1 MKPFPNVAVP
11 HKDIIED
18 NLRMDVFAANLWEV
32 FKGRAP
38 EEYQD
43 PETFFKKTYETQ
55 GLKNIIEITRKRLEG
70 EGGDPVIQLQ
80 TPFGGGK
87 THALIALYHKAKK
100 MDAKTVVISGTALDP
115 KDITIWEEM
124 EGQLTGKVEKLE
136 GNTSPGLEK
145 IRNLLDDNKPV
156 LILID
161 ELLEYATKAAG
172 VKVESS
178 NMAAQLL
185 AFMQE
190 LSEAVSTVSNAQ
202 LILTLPSSHMEHF
215 DEKAEKLFTQLQKVS
230 GRLEKIYTP
239 VEDDEI
245 YPVIRSR
252 LFSYIDERESSK
264 VVNQFMD
271 YAELEN
277 ILPDNIDKS
286 DYKHKFLI
294 SYPFQ
299 PEVIDILYK
308 RWGSF
313 PSFQR
318 TRGVLRLL
326 SLVVNSLKNSKNPII
341 RLSDFDLSHD
351 EIRRELINFSGPE
364 FDGIIASDI
373 TSSDSGAKETDKKLG
388 AAYLSYSFGTK
399 ISTTIFM
406 YSFSGAQSGKHGA
419 SVREIK
425 LSCADIDTNSAIISD
440 ALGFLNDTL
449 LYLHSSDGRYFIHR
463 EPNPKKAFISKKESI
478 KDEVVLNAE
487 EDLLGSILGRK
498 IFDVYKWPKRSND
511 IPDTKKLKL
520 IVGKDPDRFEEF
532 LENYGERP
540 RVFRNTMIFLA
551 PLESERHVFDDNVRG
566 EIAWDLV
573 LNDPLIK
580 LNREQK
586 KDIKDKIANY
596 RKDSNENIRNLYR
609 IVYVPTRDGLKDI
622 DLGRHPYG
630 MGTSVDNEIKERL
643 KSDDELS
650 EILAPLL
657 IQQKYLSGKEYVETK
672 NILDS
677 FYKTP
682 GEDRITSDNVLK
694 RSIIEGVNQ
703 KLFGLGVLIDGDLDC
718 QKFGEK
724 CTPYLQEGE
733 IIIDSGIC
741 SQPQCPEI
749 TISFIKNQHLKLGE
763 YVQTKEIFES
773 LLVNCEEEEAQ
784 SKLISALK
792 IGVEN
797 GSFGIGQL
805 VDGKVECQLFE
816 KKCYPTLL
824 DSEIITRPDL
834 CKVDIDDGKEY
845 KTSSFKIKNLYLK
858 DMDYVNTKFI
868 YESELQDHD
877 KEEVLGKLKQALANG
892 IKEGQFGLGDLIDGE
907 LECNFFKENFNPDLS
922 DNEVI
927 INSKICVGDENPEVY
942 KYIELEF
949 GVPVEKV
956 PDIIRMINFL
966 KEPFDEVKAKTD
978 FKIIAKSGEMPIV
991 EYDRVIETFEQL
1003 GVDLVKQIKK

>member
-1 MKPFPNVAVP
+1 MKPFPIVAVP
-11 HKDIIED
+11 HQDIID
-18 NLRMDVFAANLWEV
+18 DKLTMDVFAANLWEV
-32 FKGRAP
+32 FKNRAP

-43 PETFFKKTYETQ
+43 SETFFKKTYETQ

-87 THALIALYHKAKK
+87 THTLIALYHKAKE
-100 MDAKTVVISGTALDP
+100 MGAKTVVISGTALDP

-145 IRNLLDDNKPV
+145 IRNLIDDNKPV

-172 VKVESS
+172 IKVEGS
-178 NMAAQLL
+178 NMASQLL

-190 LSEAVSTVSNAQ
+190 LSEAISTVNRAQ
-202 LILTLPSSHMEHF
+202 LIFTLPSSHMEQF
-215 DEKAEKLFTQLQKVS
+215 DESAEKLFIQLQKIA

-245 YPVIRSR
+245 YSVIRSR
-252 LFSYIDERESSK
+252 LFRHIDERESSK
-264 VVNQFMD
+264 IINQFMD
-271 YAELEN
+271 YAEVEN
-277 ILPDNIDKS
+277 ILPDNIDKT
-286 DYKHKFLI
+286 DYKHKFLK

-299 PEVIDILYK
+299 PEVVDILYK

-326 SLVVNSLKNSKNPII
+326 SLVVNSLKDSKTPII
-341 RLSDFDLSHD
+341 RLSDFDLDHD
-351 EIRRELINFSGPE
+351 EIKMELINFAGSE
-364 FDGIIASDI
+364 FNSIIASDI
-373 TSSDSGAKETDKKLG
+373 TSSDSGSKETDKKLG

-406 YSFSGAQSGKHGA
+406 YSFSGSQSGKHGA

-425 LSCADIDTNSAIISD
+425 LSCADVDTSSAIISD
-440 ALGFLNDTL
+440 AIGFLNETL
-449 LYLHSSDGRYFIHR
+449 LYLHSRDGRYFIHR
-463 EPNPKKAFISKKESI
+463 EPNPKKAFLSKKESI
-478 KDEVVLNAE
+478 KNEVVTNAE

-498 IFDVYKWPKRSND
+498 IFEVYKWPKRSND

-520 IVGKDPDRFEEF
+520 IVGKDPERFEEY

-566 EIAWDLV
+566 ELAWDLV
-573 LNDPLIK
+573 LKDPLIN

-586 KDIKDKIANY
+586 RDIKDKISTY
-596 RKDSNENIRNLYR
+596 KKDSKENIRNLYR

-630 MGTSVDNEIKERL
+630 MSSSIDNEIKERL
-643 KSDDELS
+643 KSDDEIS
-650 EILAPLL
+650 EVLAPLL
-657 IQQKYLSGKEYVETK
+657 IQQKYLLGKDYVETK

-694 RSIIEGVNQ
+694 TSIIEGVKQ
-703 KLFGLGVLIDGDLDC
+703 KLFGLGIFTEGEIKC

-733 IIIDSGIC
+733 IIIGADIC
-741 SQPQCPEI
+741 SKPQCPEVN
-749 TISFIKNQHLKLGE
+749 ISYIKNEHLKLGE
-763 YVQTKEIFES
+763 YVETKKIFDS
-773 LLVNCEEEEAQ
+773 LLVNCEEEEAK
-784 SKLISALK
+784 SKLISAIK
-792 IGVEN
+792 NGVEK

-805 VDGKVECQLFE
+805 VDGKAECQLFE
-816 KKCYPTLL
+816 EECYPTFL
-824 DSEIITRPDL
+824 DAEIITRPDL
-834 CKVDIDDGKEY
+834 CKEGPEGCPDGY
-845 KTSSFKIKNLYLK
+845 KTSSWKIKNVYLK
-858 DMDYVNTKFI
+858 GSDFVFTNEIFQ
-868 YESELQDHD
+868 SEIGECDENEV
-877 KEEVLGKLKQALANG
+877 KETLSETIATGV
-892 IKEGQFGLGDLIDGE
+892 KEGLFGLGDLSKGE
-907 LECNFFKENFNPDLS
+907 PECSFFKENSNPDLKE
-922 DNEVI
+922 NEII
-927 INSKICVGDENPEVY
+927 INPKICDGGTDVY
-942 KYIELEF
+942 KNIELEF
-949 GVPVEKV
+949 EVPLEKV
-956 PDIIRMINFL
+956 PDIIRMVNFL
-966 KEPFDEVKAKTD
+966 KEPFDDVKAKTD
-978 FKIIAKSGEMPIV
+978 FKITAKNGEMPIAD
-991 EYDRVIETFEQL
+991 YDRIKETFEQL
-1003 GVDLVKQIKK
+1003 NVKIIRDVKK

>member
-1 MKPFPNVAVP
+1 MKPFPTVAMP
-11 HKDIIED
+11 HQDIMED
-18 NLRMDVFAANLWEV
+18 KLTMDVFAANLWEV

-38 EEYQD
+38 EEYND

-55 GLKNIIEITRKRLEG
+55 GLQNIIKITQKRLKG

-87 THALIALYHKAKK
+87 THTLIALYHKAKE
-100 MDAKTVVISGTALDP
+100 MGAKTVVISGTALDP

-136 GNTSPGLEK
+136 GNTSPGHEK
-145 IRNLLDDNKPV
+145 IRSLLDDNQPV

-172 VKVESS
+172 VKVEGS
-178 NMAAQLL
+178 NLASQLL

-190 LSEAVSTVSNAQ
+190 LSEAVATVSKAQ

-215 DEKAEKLFTQLQKVS
+215 DEGAEALFIQLQKVA

-239 VEDDEI
+239 VQDDEI

-252 LFSYIDERESSK
+252 LFQHVDERETAK
-264 VVNQFMD
+264 IINQFMD

-277 ILPDNIDKS
+277 ILPDNVDKS
-286 DYKHKFLI
+286 DYKHKFLK

-299 PEVIDILYK
+299 PEVIDVLYK

-313 PSFQR
+313 TSFQR

-326 SLVVNSLKNSKNPII
+326 SLVVNSIKDSKNPII
-341 RLSDFDLSHD
+341 RLSDFDLSND
-351 EIRRELINFSGPE
+351 EIKHELINFAGPE
-364 FDGIIASDI
+364 FDSIIAMDI
-373 TSSDSGAKETDKKLG
+373 ISSDSGSKETDKELG

-406 YSFSGAQSGKHGA
+406 YSFSGSQSGKHGA
-419 SVREIK
+419 SLREIK
-425 LSCADIDTNSAIISD
+425 LSCADVDTSSAIISD
-440 ALGFLNDTL
+440 ALDKLKNKL
-449 LYLHSSDGRYFIHR
+449 LYLHSRDNRYYIHR
-463 EPNPKKAFISKKESI
+463 EPNPKKAFISKKDSI
-478 KDEVVLNAE
+478 KPEVVTNAE

-498 IFDVYKWPKRSND
+498 IFEVYKWPKRTND

-540 RVFRNTMIFLA
+540 RVFKNTMIFLA
-551 PLESERHVFDDNVRG
+551 PFESERHVFDDHVRG
-566 EIAWDLV
+566 KIAWDLV
-573 LNDPLIK
+573 LNDPLIN
-580 LNREQK
+580 LNRDQK
-586 KDIKDKIANY
+586 KEIKETVKTAE
-596 RKDSNENIRNLYR
+596 KDSKEYIRNLYR

-630 MGTSVDNEIKERL
+630 MSISVDNEIKERL

-650 EILAPLL
+650 DILAPLL
-657 IQQKYLSGKEYVETK
+657 IQQKYLSGKHYVETK

-694 RSIIEGVNQ
+694 TSIIEGVKQ
-703 KLFGLGVLIDGDLDC
+703 ELFGLGVLTDGEIKC
-718 QKFGEK
+718 HKFGEK

-749 TISFIKNQHLKLGE
+749 TVSFIKNQHLKLGE
-763 YVQTKEIFES
+763 YVETKEIFKS
-773 LLVNCEEEEAQ
+773 LLVNCEEEEAK
-784 SKLISALK
+784 SKLISVIK
-792 IGVEN
+792 KGVED
-797 GSFGIGQL
+797 GSFGIGQ
-805 VDGKVECQLFE
+805 VIDGKVECQLFE
-816 KKCYPTLL
+816 EECYPTLL
-824 DSEIITRPDL
+824 DSEIISRSDL
-834 CKVDIDDGKEY
+834 CKDETEDIKEY
-845 KTSSFKIKNLYLK
+845 TTSSFKIKNLYLK
-858 DMDYVNTKFI
+858 DMDHITTKSIF
-868 YESELQDHD
+868 ESELKDYDD
-877 KEEVLGKLKQALANG
+877 KEVCRKLKDALANG
-892 IKEGQFGLGDLIDGE
+892 VKEGLFGLGNLNNGDPD
-907 LECNFFKENFNPDLS
+907 CNFFKENSTPDLNK
-922 DNEVI
+922 NEII
-927 INSKICVGDENPEVY
+927 INPSICDGDSNVY
-942 KYIELEF
+942 KNIELEF
-949 GVPVEKV
+949 EVSVDKV
-956 PDIIRMINFL
+956 PDILRMINFL
-966 KEPFDEVKAKTD
+966 REPFDSINT
-978 FKIIAKSGEMPIV
+978 KINFIISAADGEMPIS
-991 EYDRVIETFEQL
+991 EYDRIKETFEQL
-1003 GVDLVKQIKK
+1003 NVKIIKEIKK

>member
-1 MKPFPNVAVP
+1 MKPFPTIAVP
-11 HKDIIED
+11 HQDIMED
-18 NLRMDVFAANLWEV
+18 KLTMDVFAANLWEV

-38 EEYQD
+38 DEYQD

-55 GLKNIIEITRKRLEG
+55 GLQNIIKITQKRLKG
-70 EGGDPVIQLQ
+70 GGGDPVIQLQ

-87 THALIALYHKAKK
+87 THTLIALYHKAKE
-100 MDAKTVVISGTALDP
+100 MGAKTVVISGTALDP

-136 GNTSPGLEK
+136 GNTSPGHEK
-145 IRNLLDDNKPV
+145 IRSLLDDNQPV

-172 VKVESS
+172 VKVEGS
-178 NMAAQLL
+178 NLASQLL

-190 LSEAVSTVSNAQ
+190 LSEAVSTVSKAQ

-215 DEKAEKLFTQLQKVS
+215 DEQAESLFTQLQKVA

-239 VEDDEI
+239 VQDDEI

-252 LFSYIDERESSK
+252 LFQHLDERETSK
-264 VVNQFMD
+264 IVNQFMD

-286 DYKHKFLI
+286 DYKHKFLK

-299 PEVIDILYK
+299 PEVIDVLYK

-313 PSFQR
+313 TSFQR

-326 SLVVNSLKNSKNPII
+326 SLVVNSLKDSKNPII
-341 RLSDFDLSHD
+341 RLSDFDLSND
-351 EIRRELINFSGPE
+351 EIKHELINFAGPE
-364 FDGIIASDI
+364 FDSIIAMDI
-373 TSSDSGAKETDKKLG
+373 TSSDSGSKATDKELG

-399 ISTTIFM
+399 ISTTIFL
-406 YSFSGAQSGKHGA
+406 YSFSGSQSGKHGA
-419 SVREIK
+419 SLREIK
-425 LSCADIDTNSAIISD
+425 LSCADVDTSSTIISD
-440 ALGFLNDTL
+440 ALDKLKNKL
-449 LYLHSSDGRYFIHR
+449 LYLHSRDNRYFIHR
-463 EPNPKKAFISKKESI
+463 IPTPRKAFITKKEGI
-478 KDEVVLNAE
+478 KDEVVINTE

-498 IFDVYKWPKRSND
+498 IFEVYKWPKRTKD

-551 PLESERHVFDDNVRG
+551 PLEIERHVFEDHVKG
-566 EIAWDLV
+566 KIAWDLV

-580 LNREQK
+580 LNRDQK
-586 KDIKDKIANY
+586 KEIKEKVKTAE
-596 RKDSNENIRNLYR
+596 KDSKEYIRNLYR
-609 IVYVPTRDGLKDI
+609 IVYVPTRDGLKEI

-630 MGTSVDNEIKERL
+630 MSTSVDNEIKERL
-643 KSDDELS
+643 KSDDEISDVLV
-650 EILAPLL
+650 PLL
-657 IQQKYLSGKEYVETK
+657 IQQKYLRGKDYVETK

-682 GEDRITSDNVLK
+682 GEDRIMSDNVLK
-694 RSIIEGVNQ
+694 TSVIEGV
-703 KLFGLGVLIDGDLDC
+703 KEELFGLGVLNDGEIKC

-741 SQPQCPEI
+741 SQPQCPEV
-749 TISFIKNQHLKLGE
+749 TVSFIKNQHLKLGE
-763 YVQTKEIFES
+763 YVKTKEIFES
-773 LLVNCEEEEAQ
+773 LLKDCDEEEAKT
-784 SKLISALK
+784 KLISGIK
-792 IGVEN
+792 QGVED
-797 GSFGIGQL
+797 GSFGIGQFF
-805 VDGKVECQLFE
+805 DGKSECQLFE
-816 KKCYPTLL
+816 EECYPTLL

-834 CKVDIDDGKEY
+834 CKKGPESGEDVY
-845 KTSSFKIKNLYLK
+845 KTSSWKIKNVYLK
-858 DMDYVNTKFI
+858 DSDYFLTKNIFQ
-868 YESELQDHD
+868 SEIGEYDTNEV
-877 KEEVLGKLKQALANG
+877 KETITKTIATGV
-892 IKEGQFGLGDLIDGE
+892 KEGLFGLGE
-907 LECNFFKENFNPDLS
+907 LTEGIPECSFFKENCNPDLK

-927 INSKICVGDENPEVY
+927 INAKKCVGDNDVY
-942 KYIELEF
+942 KNIQLEF
-949 GVPVEKV
+949 EVPVEKV
-956 PDIIRMINFL
+956 PDIMRMITFL
-966 KEPFDEVKAKTD
+966 KEPFEDVSTKTD
-978 FKIIAKSGEMPIV
+978 FKINAKNGEIGIN
-991 EYDRVIETFEQL
+991 EYNRIKETFEQL
-1003 GVDLVKQIKK
+1003 NIKIKKEIRK

>member
-1 MKPFPNVAVP
+1 MKPFPTVAIP
-11 HKDIIED
+11 HKDIIEEK
-18 NLRMDVFAANLWEV
+18 LTMDVFAANLWEV

-38 EEYQD
+38 DEYQD

-55 GLKNIIEITRKRLEG
+55 GLKNLIEITRKRLEG

-87 THALIALYHKAKK
+87 THSLIALYHKTKE
-100 MDAKTVVISGTALDP
+100 MGAKTVVISGTALDP

-124 EGQLTGKVEKLE
+124 EGQLTGKVDKLE

-172 VKVESS
+172 IKVEDS
-178 NMAAQLL
+178 NLASQLL

-190 LSEAVSTVSNAQ
+190 LSEAVSTVSKAQ
-202 LILTLPSSHMEHF
+202 LIFTLPSSHMEHF
-215 DEKAEKLFTQLQKVS
+215 DEKAQELFTRLQKIS

-252 LFSYIDERESSK
+252 LFNHVDERESSK
-264 VVNQFMD
+264 IVSQFMD
-271 YAELEN
+271 YFEVEN

-286 DYKHKFLI
+286 DYKHKFLK

-299 PEVIDILYK
+299 PEVIDVLYK

-326 SLVVNSLKNSKNPII
+326 SLVVNSLKDSKNPII
-341 RLSDFDLSHD
+341 RLSDFDLGHD
-351 EIRRELINFSGPE
+351 EIKRELINFAGPE
-364 FDGIIASDI
+364 FDSIIASDI
-373 TSSDSGAKETDKKLG
+373 TSTDSGSKETDKKLG

-406 YSFSGAQSGKHGA
+406 YSFSGSQSGKHGA
-419 SVREIK
+419 SVRQIK
-425 LSCADIDTNSAIISD
+425 LSCAEVETSSAIISD

-449 LYLHSSDGRYFIHR
+449 LYLHSRDGRYFIHR
-463 EPNPKKAFISKKESI
+463 EPNPKKAFLSKKEGI
-478 KDEVVLNAE
+478 KDEDVTNAE
-487 EDLLGSILGRK
+487 EDLLGEILGRK

-520 IVGKDPDRFEEF
+520 IVGKDTDRFEDF

-540 RVFRNTMIFLA
+540 RVYRNTMIFLA
-551 PLESERHVFDDNVRG
+551 PLESERHVFDNHVR
-566 EIAWDLV
+566 EKIAWELV
-573 LNDPLIK
+573 LNDPLIQLK
-580 LNREQK
+580 REQK
-586 KDIKDKIANY
+586 KEIKDKIETAK
-596 RKDSNENIRNLYR
+596 KDSGEYIRNLYR

-622 DLGRHPYG
+622 DIGRHPYG
-630 MGTSVDNEIKERL
+630 MNTSVDKEIKDRL
-643 KSDDELS
+643 KSDDEIS

-657 IQQKYLSGKEYVETK
+657 IQQKYLHGKEYVETK

-694 RSIIEGVNQ
+694 TSIIEGVEQ
-703 KLFGLGVLIDGDLDC
+703 KLFGLGVLTDREIKC

-733 IIIDSGIC
+733 IIIDSNVC
-741 SQPQCPEI
+741 NQPQCPEV
-749 TISFIKNQHLKLGE
+749 TISFIKNEHLKLGE
-763 YVQTKEIFES
+763 YVATKQIFES
-773 LLVNCEEEEAQ
+773 LLTNCEEEEAK
-784 SKLISALK
+784 SKLITAIK
-792 IGVEN
+792 KGVQD

-805 VDGKVECQLFE
+805 IDGKAECQLFE
-816 KKCYPTLL
+816 EECYPTLL
-824 DSEIITRPDL
+824 ESEIITRHDL
-834 CKVDIDDGKEY
+834 CKVDVDAEKEY
-845 KTSSFKIKNLYLK
+845 TTSSFKIKNLYLK
-858 DMDYVNTKFI
+858 DMDYIKTRSIF
-868 YESELQDHD
+868 ESELKDFD
-877 KEEVLGKLKQALANG
+877 EKEVSDKLKQALANG
-892 IKEGQFGLGDLIDGE
+892 VNEGLFGLGGLVNDE
-907 LECNFFKENFNPDLS
+907 PECSFFKENCDPDLK
-922 DNEVI
+922 EKELI
-927 INSKICVGDENPEVY
+927 INPKICDGDSNLY
-942 KYIELEF
+942 KNIELEF
-949 GVPVEKV
+949 EVSLDKV

-966 KEPFDEVKAKTD
+966 KEPFDVVTTKTD
-978 FKIIAKSGEMPIV
+978 FKILAKNGEMSITD
-991 EYDRVIETFEQL
+991 YDKIKEILEQL
-1003 GVDLVKQIKK
+1003 NVRIIRETKN

>member
-1 MKPFPNVAVP
+1 MKPFPTVAVP
-11 HKDIIED
+11 HKDIIEE

-32 FKGRAP
+32 YKNRAP

-43 PETFFKKTYETQ
+43 SETFFNKTYETQ
-55 GLKNIIEITRKRLEG
+55 GLKNIVEITRKRLEG
-70 EGGDPVIQLQ
+70 DGGDPVIQLQ

-87 THALIALYHKAKK
+87 THALIALYHIAKE
-100 MDAKTVVISGTALDP
+100 MSANTVVISGTALDP

-124 EGQLTGKVEKLE
+124 EGQLTGKVEKLK

-145 IRNLLDDNKPV
+145 IRSLLYDNKPV

-172 VKVESS
+172 IKVGES

-202 LILTLPSSHMEHF
+202 LIFTLPSSHMEHF
-215 DEKAEKLFTQLQKVS
+215 DEKAEKLFMQLQKIS

-252 LFSYIDERESSK
+252 LFSRIDERESSK
-264 VVNQFMD
+264 IVNEFMD
-271 YAELEN
+271 YAEVED

-286 DYKHKFLI
+286 DYKLKFLK
-294 SYPFQ
+294 SFPFQ
-299 PEVIDILYK
+299 PEVIDVLYK

-326 SLVVNSLKNSKNPII
+326 SLVVNSLKDSKNSII
-341 RLSDFDLSHD
+341 RLSDFDLDHD
-351 EIRRELINFSGPE
+351 EIKRELINFAGPE
-364 FDGIIASDI
+364 FDSIVAADI
-373 TSSDSGAKETDKKLG
+373 TSSDSGSKETDKKLG
-388 AAYLSYSFGTK
+388 AAYLSYAFGTK

-406 YSFSGAQSGKHGA
+406 YSFSGSQSGKHGA

-425 LSCADIDTNSAIISD
+425 LSCADFEIPSAIISD
-440 ALGFLNDTL
+440 AIGFLNETL
-449 LYLHSSDGRYFIHR
+449 LYLHSRDGRYFIHR
-463 EPNPKKAFISKKESI
+463 EPNPKKAFINKKEGI
-478 KDEVVLNAE
+478 KNEIVTNAE

-498 IFDVYKWPKRSND
+498 IFEVYKWPKRTND

-520 IVGKDPDRFEEF
+520 VVGKDTNRFEEF

-540 RVFRNTMIFLA
+540 RVFRNTMIFLS
-551 PLESERHVFDDNVRG
+551 PLESERHVFNDHIKG
-566 EIAWDLV
+566 KIAWELV
-573 LNDPLIK
+573 LKDPLIK
-580 LNREQK
+580 LNQDQK
-586 KDIKDKIANY
+586 KEIEDKIKTAE
-596 RKDSNENIRNLYR
+596 KDSKEYVRNLYR
-609 IVYVPTRDGLKDI
+609 IIHIPTRDGLKDI

-630 MGTSVDNEIKERL
+630 MSTSVDIEIKERL

-650 EILAPLL
+650 DVLAPLL
-657 IQQKYLSGKEYVETK
+657 IQQKYLHGKEYVETK

-694 RSIIEGVNQ
+694 TSIYEGVKQ
-703 KLFGLGVLIDGDLDC
+703 ELFGLGVLSDGEIKC

-724 CTPYLQEGE
+724 CTPYLQERE
-733 IIIDSGIC
+733 IIIDSEIC
-741 SQPQCPEI
+741 NQPQCPDI
-749 TISFIKNQHLKLGE
+749 TISFIKNEHLKLGE
-763 YVQTKEIFES
+763 YVKTKKIYES
-773 LLVNCEEEEAQ
+773 LLVNCEEEEAK
-784 SKLISALK
+784 SKLISAIK
-792 IGVEN
+792 NGVEK

-805 VDGKVECQLFE
+805 VDGKAECQLFE
-816 KKCYPTLL
+816 EESYPTIL
-824 DSEIITRPDL
+824 DAEIITRPDM
-834 CKVDIDDGKEY
+834 CQEGPEGCPDGY
-845 KTSSFKIKNLYLK
+845 KTSSWKIKNVYLK
-858 DMDYVNTKFI
+858 DNDFVFTKEIFQ
-868 YESELQDHD
+868 SEIGECDENEV
-877 KEEVLGKLKQALANG
+877 KETIKETIATG
-892 IKEGQFGLGDLIDGE
+892 IKEGLFGLGDLTEGE
-907 LECNFFKENFNPDLS
+907 PECSFFKENSNPELKE
-922 DNEVI
+922 NEII
-927 INSKICVGDENPEVY
+927 INSKICDGESVVY
-942 KYIELEF
+942 KNIELEF
-949 GVPVEKV
+949 EVPVEKV

-978 FKIIAKSGEMPIV
+978 FKITAKNGEMPIV
-991 EYDRVIETFEQL
+991 EYDRIIETFEQL
-1003 GVDLVKQIKK
+1003 GIDLIRQVKK

>member
-1 MKPFPNVAVP
+1 MKPFPTVAVP
-11 HKDIIED
+11 HQDIIED
-18 NLRMDVFAANLWEV
+18 KLTMDVFAANLWEV

-87 THALIALYHKAKK
+87 THSLIALYHKAKE
-100 MDAKTVVISGTALDP
+100 MGAKTVVISGTALDP

-124 EGQLTGKVEKLE
+124 ERQLTDKVEKLE
-136 GNTSPGLEK
+136 GNTAPGHEK
-145 IRNLLDDNKPV
+145 IRTLLDENKPV

-172 VKVESS
+172 IKVGDS
-178 NMAAQLL
+178 NMASQLL

-190 LSEAVSTVSNAQ
+190 LSEAVTTVSNAQ

-215 DEKAEKLFTQLQKVS
+215 DEKAQELFNQLQKVS

-252 LFSYIDERESSK
+252 LFSHIDEREASNI
-264 VVNQFMD
+264 VNKFMD
-271 YAELEN
+271 YFEVEN

-286 DYKHKFLI
+286 DYKHKFLK

-299 PEVIDILYK
+299 PEVIDVLYK

-313 PSFQR
+313 TAFQR

-326 SLVVNSLKNSKNPII
+326 SLVVNSLKDSKSSII
-341 RLSDFDLSHD
+341 RLSDFNLGHD
-351 EIRRELINFSGPE
+351 EIRRELVNFAGPE
-364 FDGIIASDI
+364 FDAIIASDI
-373 TSSDSGAKETDKKLG
+373 TSSDSGSKETDKKLG
-388 AAYLSYSFGTK
+388 AAYLSYAFGTK

-406 YSFSGAQSGKHGA
+406 YSFSGSQSGKHGA
-419 SVREIK
+419 SVPEIK
-425 LSCADIDTNSAIISD
+425 LSCADVDTNSAIISD

-449 LYLHSSDGRYFIHR
+449 LYLHSRDGRYYIHR

-478 KDEVVLNAE
+478 KDEVIIYAE
-487 EDLLGSILGRK
+487 EDLLGAILGRK
-498 IFDVYKWPKRSND
+498 TFEVYKWPKRSND

-520 IVGKDPDRFEEF
+520 IVGKSPDRFEEF

-566 EIAWDLV
+566 KLAWELV
-573 LNDPLIK
+573 LNDPLIQ

-586 KDIKDKIANY
+586 GEIYDKINTAE
-596 RKDSNENIRNLYR
+596 KDSKEYIRNLYR
-609 IVYVPTRDGLKDI
+609 IIYIPTRDGLKDI

-630 MGTSVDNEIKERL
+630 MSTSVDIEIKDRL
-643 KSDDELS
+643 KSDDEIS
-650 EILAPLL
+650 EALAPLL
-657 IQQKYLSGKEYVETK
+657 IQQKYLHGKEYVETK

-694 RSIIEGVNQ
+694 NSIIEGVKQ
-703 KLFGLGVLIDGDLDC
+703 ELFGLGVLTDGEIKC
-718 QKFGEK
+718 QKFGEN

-741 SQPQCPEI
+741 SQPRCPEV
-749 TISFIKNQHLKLGE
+749 TVAFIKNEHLKLGE
-763 YVQTKEIFES
+763 YVETKKIFES
-773 LLVNCEEEEAQ
+773 LLESCEEEEAE
-784 SKLISALK
+784 SKLISAIK
-792 IGVEN
+792 IGVKD

-805 VDGKVECQLFE
+805 IDRKAECQLFE
-816 KKCYPTLL
+816 EECYPTFLEA
-824 DSEIITRPDL
+824 EILTRPDL
-834 CKVDIDDGKEY
+834 CKADTGPEIEY
-845 KTSSFKIKNLYLK
+845 TTSSFRIKNVYLK
-858 DMDYVNTKFI
+858 DMDYISTKSIF
-868 YESELQDHD
+868 ESELKDFSE
-877 KEEVLGKLKQALANG
+877 EEVAGKLKKALASG
-892 IKEGQFGLGDLIDGE
+892 VKEGLFGLGDLVE
-907 LECNFFKENFNPDLS
+907 EEPECSFFKENSNPDLNE
-922 DNEVI
+922 NEVI
-927 INSKICVGDENPEVY
+927 INPKKCDGGFDVY
-942 KYIELEF
+942 KNIELEF
-949 GVPVEKV
+949 EVPVEKV

-966 KEPFDEVKAKTD
+966 KEPFDGVSAKTD
-978 FKIIAKSGEMPIV
+978 FKISAKDGEMPIAD
-991 EYDRVIETFEQL
+991 YKRIKETFEQL
-1003 GVDLVKQIKK
+1003 NVKIIKEIKK

>member
-1 MKPFPNVAVP
+1 MKPFPTIAVP
-11 HKDIIED
+11 HKDIMED
-18 NLRMDVFAANLWEV
+18 KLTMDVFAANLWEV

-38 EEYQD
+38 DEYQD

-55 GLKNIIEITRKRLEG
+55 GLKNIIEITQKRLKG

-87 THALIALYHKAKK
+87 THTLIALYHKSKE
-100 MDAKTVVISGTALDP
+100 MGAKTVVISGTALDP
-115 KDITIWEEM
+115 KDITIWEEI
-124 EGQLTGKVEKLE
+124 EGQLTGKVDKLE
-136 GNTSPGLEK
+136 GNTSPGHEK
-145 IRNLLDDNKPV
+145 IRSLLDDNQPV

-172 VKVESS
+172 VKVEGS
-178 NMAAQLL
+178 NLASQLL

-190 LSEAVSTVSNAQ
+190 LSEAVSTVPKAQ

-215 DEKAEKLFTQLQKVS
+215 DEGAEALFTQLQKVS

-239 VEDDEI
+239 VDDDEI

-252 LFSYIDERESSK
+252 LFSRIDERESAK
-264 VVNQFMD
+264 IVNQFMD
-271 YAELEN
+271 YAEVEN

-286 DYKHKFLI
+286 DYKHKFLK

-299 PEVIDILYK
+299 PEVIDVLYK

-326 SLVVNSLKNSKNPII
+326 SLIVNSLKDSKNPII
-341 RLSDFDLSHD
+341 RLSDFDLGHD
-351 EIRRELINFSGPE
+351 EIKRELINFAGPE
-364 FDGIIASDI
+364 FDSIIASDI
-373 TSSDSGAKETDKKLG
+373 TSPESGSKETDKKLG

-406 YSFSGAQSGKHGA
+406 YSFSGSQSGKHGA

-425 LSCADIDTNSAIISD
+425 LSCADADIPSAIISD
-440 ALGFLNDTL
+440 AIGFLNDTL

-478 KDEVVLNAE
+478 KDEVVTNAE
-487 EDLLGSILGRK
+487 KDLLGSILGRN
-498 IFDVYKWPKRSND
+498 IFEIYKWPTKSND
-511 IPDTKKLKL
+511 IADTKKLKL

-551 PLESERHVFDDNVRG
+551 PLESERHVFDDHVRG
-566 EIAWDLV
+566 KIAWDLV
-573 LNDPLIK
+573 LNDPLIQ
-580 LNREQK
+580 LNQDQK
-586 KDIKDKIANY
+586 KEIKEKVKTAE
-596 RKDSNENIRNLYR
+596 KDSKEYIRNLYR
-609 IVYVPTRDGLKDI
+609 IVYIPTRDGLKDI

-630 MGTSVDNEIKERL
+630 MSTSIDNEIKERL
-643 KSDDELS
+643 KSDDEIS
-650 EILAPLL
+650 EVLAPLL
-657 IQQKYLSGKEYVETK
+657 IQQKYLRGKDYVVTK

-694 RSIIEGVNQ
+694 TSIIEGVKQ
-703 KLFGLGVLIDGDLDC
+703 KLFGLGILTDGEIKC

-733 IIIDSGIC
+733 IIIDADIC
-741 SQPQCPEI
+741 SKPQCPEV
-749 TISFIKNQHLKLGE
+749 TISFIKNNHLKLGE
-763 YVQTKEIFES
+763 YVETKKIFES
-773 LLVNCEEEEAQ
+773 LLRNCEEEEAK
-784 SKLISALK
+784 SKLISAIK
-792 IGVEN
+792 NGVEN

-805 VDGKVECQLFE
+805 VEGKAECQLFQE
-816 KKCYPTLL
+816 ECYPTLL
-824 DSEIITRPDL
+824 DAEIISRADL
-834 CKVDIDDGKEY
+834 CKEGLEDSHGGY
-845 KTSSFKIKNLYLK
+845 KTSSWKIKNVYLK
-858 DMDYVNTKFI
+858 NSDFILTKEIFH
-868 YESELQDHD
+868 SEISEYNENEV
-877 KEEVLGKLKQALANG
+877 KETLKETIATG
-892 IKEGQFGLGDLIDGE
+892 VKEGLFGLGDLTEGE
-907 LECNFFKENFNPDLS
+907 PECSFFKENSSPEFK

-927 INSKICVGDENPEVY
+927 INSTICDGNSDVY
-942 KYIELEF
+942 KNIQLEF
-949 GVPVEKV
+949 EVSVEKV

-966 KEPFDEVKAKTD
+966 KEPFDDVKAKTD
-978 FKIIAKSGEMPIV
+978 FKITAKNGEMPIA
-991 EYDRVIETFEQL
+991 EYDRIIETFEQL
-1003 GVDLVKQIKK
+1003 GIDVIRQIKK

>member
-1 MKPFPNVAVP
+1 MKPFPTVAVP

-18 NLRMDVFAANLWEV
+18 RLTMDVFAANLWEV

-38 EEYQD
+38 DEYQD
-43 PETFFKKTYETQ
+43 PETFFKKTYQTQ
-55 GLKNIIEITRKRLEG
+55 GLKNIIDITQKRLGG

-87 THALIALYHKAKK
+87 THTLIALYHKAKE
-100 MDAKTVVISGTALDP
+100 MGAKTVVISGTALDP

-136 GNTSPGLEK
+136 GNTSPGHEK
-145 IRNLLDDNKPV
+145 IRSLLDDNQPV

-172 VKVESS
+172 VKVEGS
-178 NMAAQLL
+178 NLASQLL

-190 LSEAVSTVSNAQ
+190 LGEAVSTVAKAQ
-202 LILTLPSSHMEHF
+202 VIVTLPSSHMEHF
-215 DEKAEKLFTQLQKVS
+215 DEAAEALFTQLQKVF

-252 LFSYIDERESSK
+252 LFSTVDERDSSK
-264 VVNQFMD
+264 IVNQFMD

-286 DYKHKFLI
+286 DYKHKFLK

-299 PEVIDILYK
+299 PEVIDVLYK

-326 SLVVNSLKNSKNPII
+326 SLVVNSLKDSKNPII
-341 RLSDFDLSHD
+341 RLSDFDLGYD
-351 EIRRELINFSGPE
+351 EIKRELINFAGPE
-364 FDGIIASDI
+364 FDSIIASDI
-373 TSSDSGAKETDKKLG
+373 TSSESGSKETDKKLG

-406 YSFSGAQSGKHGA
+406 YSFSGSQSGKHGA
-419 SVREIK
+419 SIREIK
-425 LSCADIDTNSAIISD
+425 MSCADVDIPSAIISD
-440 ALGFLNDTL
+440 AIGFLNDTL
-449 LYLHSSDGRYFIHR
+449 LYLHSRDGRYFIHR
-463 EPNPKKAFISKKESI
+463 EPNPKKAFISKKEGI
-478 KDEVVLNAE
+478 KDEVVTNAE

-498 IFDVYKWPKRSND
+498 IFEVYKWPKRTND

-532 LENYGERP
+532 LESYGERP
-540 RVFRNTMIFLA
+540 RIYKNTMIFLA
-551 PLESERHVFDDNVRG
+551 PFESERHVFDDHVRG
-566 EIAWDLV
+566 KIAWDLV
-573 LNDPLIK
+573 LKDPLIN
-580 LNREQK
+580 LNQDQK
-586 KDIKDKIANY
+586 KEIKEKVKNAE
-596 RKDSNENIRNLYR
+596 KDSKEYIRNLYR

-630 MGTSVDNEIKERL
+630 MSTSVDNEIKERL
-643 KSDDELS
+643 KIDDELS
-650 EILAPLL
+650 DILAPLL
-657 IQQKYLSGKEYVETK
+657 IQKKYLSGKNYVETK

-694 RSIIEGVNQ
+694 TSIIEGVKQ
-703 KLFGLGVLIDGDLDC
+703 ELFGLGVLTDGEIKC

-724 CTPYLQEGE
+724 CTPYLQEEE

-741 SQPQCPEI
+741 SQPQCPEL

-763 YVQTKEIFES
+763 YVKTKEIFES
-773 LLVNCEEEEAQ
+773 LLKDCKEEEATN
-784 SKLISALK
+784 KLISAIK
-792 IGVEN
+792 KGVQE

-805 VDGKVECQLFE
+805 VDGKPECQLFE
-816 KKCYPTLL
+816 EECYPTLL
-824 DSEIITRPDL
+824 NSEIITRADL
-834 CKVDIDDGKEY
+834 CKEETGDIKQY
-845 KTSSFKIKNLYLK
+845 TTSSFKIKNLYLK
-858 DMDYVNTKFI
+858 DRDYITTKSIFK
-868 YESELQDHD
+868 SELKDYDD
-877 KEEVLGKLKQALANG
+877 KEVCSKLKDALVNG
-892 IKEGQFGLGDLIDGE
+892 VKEGLFGLGDLNNGE
-907 LECNFFKENFNPDLS
+907 PDCAFFKENSTPELYI
-922 DNEVI
+922 NEII
-927 INSKICVGDENPEVY
+927 INPSICDGDSDVY
-942 KYIELEF
+942 KNIELEF
-949 GVPVEKV
+949 EVPVDKV

-966 KEPFDEVKAKTD
+966 KEPFDEVNAKTN
-978 FKIIAKSGEMPIV
+978 FKITARNGDMPITDF
-991 EYDRVIETFEQL
+991 ERIKETFDQL
-1003 GVDLVKQIKK
+1003 NVKIIKEMKK